1 MPRGPVGA
9 GDTAEKGRAVYNQ
22 QVMDDVT
29 VRPVRSRADERRFID
44 FIYAHYRGY
53 QHWVAPLRLER
64 RKLIDTRKNPFYR
77 HAERELYLA
86 ERAGRVVGR
95 IAAIVNHGHN
105 RHHRDRVG
113 FFGFFE
119 SVDDQAV
126 ASALLD
132 AARGWLRA
140 RGMEAM
146 RGPANPSVNDEY
158 GLLVEGFGMPPAV
171 MMPYNPPYY
180 AALLE
185 GCGLRKAKDLYAFRG
200 VTQETLDQPKIQR
213 ANEVF
218 RKRSGLTC
226 RSLVM
231 KDFPAEIERIK
242 GVYNRA
248 WEDNW
253 GAVPMTDEEFD
264 ALAKDLRLIVRPE
277 LVVLAETAGG
287 EVAGFGLALPDIN
300 MALTE
305 NRNGGLLRGLWHL
318 LTRRSRIDRIRILV
332 LGVLPEYRRTG
343 AAGVLFYELANHTR
357 ELGYSRAEASWI
369 LEDNLMMIR
378 AAEAMQGVRDKTY
391 RIYEQ
396 AI

>member
-1 MPRGPVGA
+1 M
-9 GDTAEKGRAVYNQ
+9 N
-22 QVMDDVT
+22 DVT
-29 VRPVRSRADERRFID
+29 IRPARSRADERRFVD
-44 FIYAHYRGY
+44 FIYTHYRGY

-64 RKLIDTRKNPFYR
+64 HKLIDTRKNPFYR

-86 ERAGRVVGR
+86 ERDGRVVGR

-105 RHHRDRVG
+105 RRHGDRVG

-119 SVDDQAV
+119 SIDDGAV
-126 ASALLD
+126 AAALFD
-132 AARGWLRA
+132 AAGGWLRE

-146 RGPANPSVNDEY
+146 RGPASPSVNDEY
-158 GLLVEGFGMPPAV
+158 GLLVEGFDAPPAV

-200 VTQETLDQPKIQR
+200 AMQATLALPKIQR

-218 RKRSGLTC
+218 KLTY
-226 RSLVM
+226 RTLVL
-231 KDFPAEIERIK
+231 KDFAAEIARIK

-264 ALAKDLRLIVRPE
+264 ALAADLKLIVRPE
-277 LVVLAETAGG
+277 LVVIAETTGG
-287 EVAGFGLALPDIN
+287 DLAGFGLALPDIN
-300 MALTE
+300 MALVD
-305 NRNGGLLRGLWHL
+305 NRNGGLPRGIWHL

-343 AAGVLFYELANHTR
+343 AAGVLFYELASRAR
-357 ELGYSRAEASWI
+357 ELGYARGEAGWI
-369 LEDNLMMIR
+369 LEDNVMMIR

-391 RIYEQ
+391 RIYER